1 MELVGLKIKKMNR
14 NYNEYIRCIHTRTL
28 SAKGY
33 KFLSRCV
40 DIACKNKGYTRY
52 HKEMKPLREKLTE
65 IIKHLFID
73 RGMSHTEIADL
84 IKSRKYLK

>member
-1 MELVGLKIKKMNR
+1 MKR

-40 DIACKNKGYTRY
+40 DIACANKGLTRY
-52 HKEMKPLREKLTE
+52 HKETREMSAKLKE
-65 IIKHLFID
+65 IITHLFID
-73 RGMSHTEIADL
+73 RGMTHTEIAEL
-84 IKSRKYLK
+84 IKSRKNLKS